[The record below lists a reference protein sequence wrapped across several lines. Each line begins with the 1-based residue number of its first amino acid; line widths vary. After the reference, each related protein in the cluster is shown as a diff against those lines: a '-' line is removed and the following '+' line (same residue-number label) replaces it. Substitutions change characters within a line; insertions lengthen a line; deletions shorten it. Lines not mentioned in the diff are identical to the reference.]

1 MSAATPNV
9 PRTPD
14 DYVPRN
20 PDVPSRAASDL
31 PIEVIRHAWIPLA
44 DGTRLAARI
53 WLPEN
58 AESEPVPAVLE
69 YIPYRKNDMTAA
81 RDETIHPQFA
91 RARYASVRVDLRGSG
106 DSDGIMTDEYS
117 PTELDDGLQVI
128 AWLAKQPWCDGKVG
142 IIGKSWG
149 GFNGLQLA
157 ALRPPALAAVITVCS
172 TDDRYADDVHYNGGV
187 VLGSEMLPW
196 AATMLAYN
204 SRPPDPSV
212 VGDAWR
218 DQWLARMAESPRYI
232 ETWLAHQRRD
242 DYWRHGSVCEDYSAI
257 EVPILAVGGL
267 YDEYRTTLF
276 RLLDN
281 LSSPVRALLGPW
293 SHNYP
298 HQGVPGP
305 AIDFIGEAVRW
316 WDHWMKGI
324 DTGADQLPALR
335 AFVPSSAP
343 PDEDK
348 TERRGRWI
356 AEQAWPAAAITHAQ
370 LALADSTRG
379 GPPTLTSTA
388 DIGARSGEWLQF
400 GELAAQQV
408 DQAPDDALSA
418 TYTWAPLD
426 TPVEIV
432 GTPELTLTVSAD
444 QPIANLAIR
453 LCDVDPDGS
462 SRLITAGLR
471 NLTHDA
477 DHEHPVA
484 LEPGTPRTLRIP
496 LLATAHRFEAG
507 QRIRLSI
514 SAAYWPWMWPSPD
527 PVTVSLHPDDDALQL
542 PVRTAGLDEYADP
555 TFAPPPAQTPRL
567 QTGDEPMRKTAS
579 VELGT
584 GKTQIDVHST
594 AAVHDPDDGLDY
606 RAVEFNRYERKPAD
620 ATSAEVECVRTER
633 IGRGDWQ
640 TRVVATSR
648 MRCDA
653 RDFHLTSEIQGFEN
667 DQEVFAQSWTTSIPR
682 DFN

>member
-1 MSAATPNV
+1 MT
-9 PRTPD
+9 
-14 DYVPRN
+14 
-20 PDVPSRAASDL
+20 VPSRSSDL
-31 PIEVIRHAWIPLA
+31 PIQVIRHVWIPLA

-53 WLPEN
+53 WLPEDAEN
-58 AESEPVPAVLE
+58 APVPAILE

-81 RDETIHPQFA
+81 RDETIHPEFA
-91 RARYASVRVDLRGSG
+91 RAGYASVRVDLRGSG
-106 DSDGIMTDEYS
+106 DSEGIMTDEYS

-128 AWLAKQPWCDGKVG
+128 AWLAEQPWCDGKVG

-204 SRPPDPSV
+204 ARPPDPAV

-218 DQWLARMAESPRYI
+218 EQWLARMETSPRYI

-257 EVPILAVGGL
+257 DVPILAVGGL

-305 AIDFIGEAVRW
+305 AIDFIAESIRW
-316 WDHWMKGI
+316 WDHWMKGR

-335 AFVPSSAP
+335 AYVPSSAP
-343 PDEDK
+343 PDEDR
-348 TERRGRWI
+348 TERRGRWV
-356 AEQAWPAAAITHAQ
+356 AEKSWPAADIAEHA
-370 LALADSTRG
+370 LPLEAAHRG
-379 GPPTLTSTA
+379 GPAALSSRS
-388 DIGARSGEWLQF
+388 GAGSLSGEWLQF

-408 DQAPDDALSA
+408 DQAPDDAVSA
-418 TYTWAPLD
+418 TYTWPKL
-426 TPVEIV
+426 TEPVEIV
-432 GTPELTLTVSAD
+432 GTPEVILTVSAS
-444 QPIANLAIR
+444 QPIASLAVR
-453 LCDVDPDGS
+453 LCDVDDDGA

-471 NLTHDA
+471 NLTHHD
-477 DHEHPVA
+477 DHERASA
-484 LEPGTPRTLRIP
+484 LQPGTPRTYRIP
-496 LLATAHRFEAG
+496 LLATAHRFEPG
-507 QRIRLSI
+507 QRIRLAM
-514 SAAYWPWMWPSPD
+514 SAAYWPWAWPAPEAVE
-527 PVTVSLHPDDDALQL
+527 VTLLAADDDALVL
-542 PVRTAGLDEYADP
+542 PMRTAGDDDYSDE
-555 TFAPPPAQTPRL
+555 TFAPPPHRPQRL
-567 QTGDEPMRKTAS
+567 QTGDEPMCKTIAR
-579 VELGT
+579 ELGT
-584 GKTQIDVHST
+584 GRTSLEVHST
-594 AAVHDPDDGLDY
+594 AEVRDPDDGLHY
-606 RAVEFNRYERKPAD
+606 RALEINRYDRQPAEP
-620 ATSAEVECVRTER
+620 ASAQVECLRTER
-633 IGRGDWQ
+633 VGRDDWD
-640 TRVVATSR
+640 TRVEATSQ
-648 MRCDA
+648 MSCDTTH
-653 RDFHLTSEIQGFEN
+653 FHLTSEITGYEN
-667 DQEVFAQSWTTSIPR
+667 DVEVFAQSWTTSIPR